1 MQHSDMHLDT
11 GAQAHAPRTTVRG
24 AMRITEMAR
33 QLNVTPRALR
43 YYEDIGLITVDRTR
57 GGVRLYGPEA
67 REQLKLI
74 VALRRANIPLDRVK
88 DALDAGAQVHRD
100 MLLERLATLDAE
112 RETLLESLSRLGG
125 DAVSGSRPQA
135 A

>member
-1 MQHSDMHLDT
+1 
-11 GAQAHAPRTTVRG
+11 
-24 AMRITEMAR
+24 MRITEMAR

>member
-1 MQHSDMHLDT
+1 MQTSDMRVET
-11 GAQAHAPRTTVRG
+11 SVQAHASRVAIRG

-43 YYEDIGLITVDRTR
+43 YYEDIGLINVERSR

-67 REQLKLI
+67 REQLRLI
-74 VALRRANIPLDRVK
+74 VALRRANIPLERVK
-88 DALDAGAQVHRD
+88 GALDAGAQVHRD

-112 RETLLESLSRLGG
+112 RRTLVETLSRL
-125 DAVSGSRPQA
+125 A
-135 A
+135 APR